1 MTVSKNQQLV
11 RWFLFGLAALFVFVE
26 TLLAQ
31 PMPDTARAL
40 KTLMEPVAPAPSP
53 QDVSAGNGMAAS
65 STPGIV
71 HIVRKGETL
80 FGITSKIYGTHPF
93 KPHTIF
99 GLVVQRNPQSFVRG
113 NPNRLL
119 EGTRLVFPNAR
130 ELHSLLAAQHPEL
143 ASAIAKPQ
151 VAPAAQSGPA
161 AGSTQSQL
169 PAEPPATMRKGWVRY
184 P

>member
-1 MTVSKNQQLV
+1 
-11 RWFLFGLAALFVFVE
+11 
-26 TLLAQ
+26 
-31 PMPDTARAL
+31 MPDTARAL
-40 KTLMEPVAPAPSP
+40 KTLMEPIVP
-53 QDVSAGNGMAAS
+53 AAS
-65 STPGIV
+65 SQETTAAKSVTPSPSLV

-93 KPHTIF
+93 KPHTLF
-99 GLVVQRNPQSFVRG
+99 GLLVQRNPQSFVRG

-119 EGTRLVFPNAR
+119 EGTRLVFPDAR

-143 ASAIAKPQ
+143 ASAIAKPA
-151 VAPAAQSGPA
+151 VAQAAESASA

-169 PAEPPATMRKGWVRY
+169 PAAPPATMRKGWVRY

>member
-11 RWFLFGLAALFVFVE
+11 RWFLLGLAALFIFVE

-31 PMPDTARAL
+31 PLPDTARAL
-40 KTLMEPVAPAPSP
+40 KTLMEPVAAAPGS
-53 QDVSAGNGMAAS
+53 QDAAAGAAMAGQA
-65 STPGIV
+65 TPGIV
-71 HIVRKGETL
+71 YIVRKGETL

-93 KPHTIF
+93 KPQTLF

-130 ELHSLLAAQHPEL
+130 ELHALLAAQHPEL
-143 ASAIAKPQ
+143 ASAIAKPA
-151 VAPAAQSGPA
+151 APSDAERT

-169 PAEPPATMRKGWVRY
+169 PAEPPSNMRKGWVRY

>member
-11 RWFLFGLAALFVFVE
+11 RWFLLGLAALFFFVE
-26 TLLAQ
+26 TVLAQ

-40 KTLMEPVAPAPSP
+40 KTLMEPVAAPAGIQANTGVDPVSPSP
-53 QDVSAGNGMAAS
+53 SQ
-65 STPGIV
+65 GIV
-71 HIVRKGETL
+71 HVVRKGETL
-80 FGITSKIYGTHPF
+80 FGISSKIYGTHPF
-93 KPHTIF
+93 KPHTLF

-119 EGTRLVFPNAR
+119 EGTRLVFPDAR

-143 ASAIAKPQ
+143 ASAIAKP
-151 VAPAAQSGPA
+151 AAVSAVQSAPA

-169 PAEPPATMRKGWVRY
+169 PAEPPSTMRKGWVRY

>member
-11 RWFLFGLAALFVFVE
+11 RWFLLGLAALFVFVE
-26 TLLAQ
+26 TVLAQ

-40 KTLMEPVAPAPSP
+40 KTLMEPVAPASSS
-53 QDVSAGNGMAAS
+53 QEVSAGTGTAAS

-71 HIVRKGETL
+71 HVVRKGETL

-119 EGTRLVFPNAR
+119 EGTRLVFPDAR

-143 ASAIAKPQ
+143 ASAIAKPAA
-151 VAPAAQSGPA
+151 VPAAQSAPA

-169 PAEPPATMRKGWVRY
+169 PAEPPSTMRKGWVRY